1 MVNLTVLSEDRDM
14 GLISN
19 AEYLQ
24 RIIEYLDGKGSWRLS
39 TAIANAMNDALEEIA
54 QTWRDI
60 PPVEDEED
68 PMEEWNNTPD
78 YVKADLG
85 LI

>member
-60 PPVEDEED
+60 PPVEDED